1 MWREKALN
9 IWGKV
14 LNTLPKDETK
24 EIFLDEIEQIEND
37 DNFKKMKKYRDNL
50 DEDKKLKYYN
60 DWEVISVKWSVK
72 WSTRWPLTPTIS
84 PTNPLKIKIDVKD
97 NLYVMASPLI
107 RLWVSFWLLDAPKKL
122 EEKELLKNIKKDAR
136 RLRRNLWIF
145 EKVCAVVPQLKAAAP
160 IVKAIRPYAKR
171 YEKNGAPLMQERIKE
186 QNAEKAREAVDK
198 QSEMAEQ
205 AIAKTLTTSE
215 ENILETNVK
224 ENNAA

>member
-122 EEKELLKNIKKDAR
+122 EEKELLKSIKKDAR

-171 YEKNGAPLMQERIKE
+171 YEKNWALLMQERIRNK
-186 QNAEKAREAVDK
+186 QIKKAEKSIVE
-198 QSEMAEQ
+198 
-205 AIAKTLTTSE
+205 TLSASE
-215 ENILETNVK
+215 ESILKSEVVQDK
-224 ENNAA
+224 AA

>member
-14 LNTLPKDETK
+14 LNTLPKEETK
-24 EIFLDEIEQIEND
+24 EVFLDEIEQIEND
-37 DNFKKMKKYRDNL
+37 EKFQKMKEYYDKL
-50 DEDKKLKYYN
+50 DDKKKLKYYRE
-60 DWEVISVKWSVK
+60 WEIISVTWSVRY
-72 WSTRWPLTPTIS
+72 TTQ
-84 PTNPLKIKIDVKD
+84 PLKPIDLLHLKSDAKD
-97 NLYVMASPLI
+97 RLYSQASPLI
-107 RLWVSFWLLDAPKKL
+107 RLWVSFWLLDAPKSL
-122 EEKELLKNIKKDAR
+122 PEKELLKNIKKDAR

-186 QNAEKAREAVDK
+186 QNAEKAREAVDN

-205 AIAKTLTTSE
+205 AIAQTLTTSE